1 MDVIAP
7 KSTVCQRI
15 PKTALLK
22 EKLRSVATTWRITS
36 AVPKHLRKGKVTL
49 WSPLQKHPPPA
60 KKADLEKVDSVD
72 ENEPHNSMM
81 QEKSTPTSDKVC
93 KHLDSQ
99 LNEMEK
105 CLETSLTASLSASI
119 TANVTA
125 GLKDLIDNSLKN
137 ALETMKKSVDE
148 AIEEN
153 PTVKMHGEQIDSLET
168 ENIILKNK
176 VHKIEGENKQIKQR
190 LTNIECRSLQQ
201 NLIFRGISEE
211 QWEKETTTRH
221 KVYVELINLISA
233 EETPEAK
240 LKMAKKLEIRSCK
253 RLGRYIQGKARPISA
268 EFVRKD
274 DVDYILSNKTSLR
287 SGIYADKEYPLDIEK
302 KRKILRPIY
311 TAAKQSM
318 KYKKRC
324 RMENDQVVIKG
335 KHYGIEDMD
344 KLPKSLKPVYRD
356 EATFTKMRGG

>member
-1 MDVIAP
+1 M
-7 KSTVCQRI
+7 
-15 PKTALLK
+15 
-22 EKLRSVATTWRITS
+22 
-36 AVPKHLRKGKVTL
+36 
-49 WSPLQKHPPPA
+49 
-60 KKADLEKVDSVD
+60 
-72 ENEPHNSMM
+72 
-81 QEKSTPTSDKVC
+81 

-105 CLETSLTASLSASI
+105 RLETSLTASLSASI
-119 TANVTA
+119 TANVMA

-176 VHKIEGENKQIKQR
+176 VNKIEGENKHIKQR

-221 KVYVELINLISA
+221 KVYVELVNLVSA

-240 LKMAKKLEIRSCK
+240 LKMAKQLEIRSCR
-253 RLGRYIQGKARPISA
+253 RLG
-268 EFVRKD
+268 
-274 DVDYILSNKTSLR
+274 
-287 SGIYADKEYPLDIEK
+287 
-302 KRKILRPIY
+302 
-311 TAAKQSM
+311 
-318 KYKKRC
+318 
-324 RMENDQVVIKG
+324 
-335 KHYGIEDMD
+335 
-344 KLPKSLKPVYRD
+344 
-356 EATFTKMRGG
+356 